1 MNLDFNTELADKY
14 KSKSQIARILTEDW
28 VLNNSYCPNCGKS
41 KLYGYATNNPAADF
55 FCQDCKSDYELKSSI
70 TSLTNRVV
78 DGAYETMINKIKDY
92 SNPHFFFL
100 NYTIDYTVNNF
111 FCIPKHF
118 FVPNIIERRKPLNA
132 SARRAGWVGC
142 NILIKDLPSSGKVFL
157 IRDRIAIDP
166 QYVVRQWRKTSFLEK
181 EELKSRGWLLELISI
196 IDKIPKS
203 SFSLSEVYSYENV
216 LKARYPNNRFIKDK
230 IRQQLQVLRD
240 KGFIQF
246 MGNGFYKKK

>member
-1 MNLDFNTELADKY
+1 MNLDFNTELADRY

-41 KLYGYATNNPAADF
+41 KLYSYATNNPAADF

-132 SARRAGWVGC
+132 SARRGGWVGC

-166 QYVVRQWRKTSFLEK
+166 KYVVRQWRKTSFLEK

>member
-1 MNLDFNTELADKY
+1 MNLDFNTELAEGY

-28 VLNNSYCPNCGKS
+28 VLNNSYCPNCGKN
-41 KLYGYATNNPAADF
+41 KLHNYETNNPAADF
-55 FCQDCKSDYELKSSI
+55 FCYNCESDYELKSSKS
-70 TSLTNRVV
+70 SLSNKVV
-78 DGAYETMINKIKDY
+78 DGAYETMISKINDY

-100 NYTIDYTVNNF
+100 NYTINYTVNNF

-132 SARRAGWVGC
+132 NARRAGWVGC

-157 IRDRIAIDP
+157 IKDRIALDP
-166 QYVVRQWRKTSFLEK
+166 HYVVKQWRKTSFLEK
-181 EELKSRGWLLELISI
+181 EDLKSRGWLLELISI
-196 IDKIPKS
+196 IDKIPKNT
-203 SFSLSEVYSYENV
+203 FSLEEVYSYENV
-216 LKARYPNNRFIKDK
+216 LKARYPNNRFIKEK
-230 IRQQLQVLRD
+230 IRQQLQVLRN

>member
-1 MNLDFNTELADKY
+1 MNLDFNTELADRY

-28 VLNNSYCPNCGKS
+28 VLNNSYCPNCGTS
-41 KLYGYATNNPAADF
+41 KLHSYETNNPAADF
-55 FCQDCKSDYELKSSI
+55 FCQDCKSDYELKSSL

-132 SARRAGWVGC
+132 NARRAGWVGC

-157 IRDRIAIDP
+157 IRNKIAIDP
-166 QYVVRQWRKTSFLEK
+166 KYVVRQWRKTSFLEK

-196 IDKIPKS
+196 IDKIPKN
-203 SFSLSEVYSYENV
+203 SFSLSEVYSYESV
-216 LKARYPNNRFIKDK
+216 LKARYPSNRFIKEK

-240 KGFIQF
+240 NGFLQF
-246 MGNGFYKKK
+246 MGNGLYKKK